1 MKLKHEE
8 EIKSTLGFSLAH
20 TGPEKMFSPV
30 SEGGG
35 LLPMLG
41 DGAVPKPAS
50 FHPQKSVR

>member
-30 SEGGG
+30 SGGG
-35 LLPMLG
+35 GGGGVTPYVG
-41 DGAVPKPAS
+41 
-50 FHPQKSVR
+50 